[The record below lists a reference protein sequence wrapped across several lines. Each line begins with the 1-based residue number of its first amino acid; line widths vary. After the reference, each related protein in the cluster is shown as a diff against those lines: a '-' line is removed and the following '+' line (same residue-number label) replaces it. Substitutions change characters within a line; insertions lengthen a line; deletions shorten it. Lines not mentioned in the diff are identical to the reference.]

1 MSYILRYSLYPNN
14 CKVDRCYKYV
24 NTCLIFSNDIHILVG
39 PKDKNKSDVT
49 MYPHLLQPLD
59 LGFTQLR
66 NRVLM
71 GSMHT
76 GLEEQKEGLHK
87 LAAFY
92 EERAK
97 GGVGLIVTGG
107 FSPNLRG
114 RLHPFSAEFSKTKH
128 AKAHQVVTEAVHRHG
143 GKIALQLLH
152 AGRYAMHPFAQSA
165 SSIKAPIAKFAPS
178 EMSPRQIRKTIAAFA
193 NSAEL
198 AQLAGYDGVEVMGS
212 EGYLLNQF
220 ICKRTN
226 MRYDDWGGSYENR
239 IRFPLEVVRAIR
251 EAVGKEF
258 IIIFRLSMLDL
269 VEEGSTFEE
278 VLMLAKAL
286 EDAGVT
292 IINTGIGWHEARIP
306 TIATQVPRAAF
317 AWVTEKIK
325 PHLKVPVVTCNRINT
340 PEQAEKILASGQADM
355 VSMARPF
362 LADAEFVAKAE
373 QGKAA
378 FINTC
383 IGCNQACLDNVFRG
397 KRASCM
403 VNPRACYETE
413 IVVQPASV
421 KKKVAVIGA
430 GPAGLA
436 SATTLAERGHEVD
449 LFERN
454 DRIGGQ
460 FRLAM
465 QIPGKEEFRETI
477 RYFANRLEETG
488 VRLYLDTEV
497 TYDML
502 SGYDEVVMASGVEPR
517 RVKIEGVD
525 NPEKVVDYQTLIR
538 EKTPVG
544 DKVAIVG
551 AGGIGVDVATMITE
565 PQGHNLQD
573 WLHEWGIDTDIA
585 HPGGLYPHPDS
596 VSDKEVWLL
605 QRRKGRVGRGPGKT
619 TGWIHK
625 RTLEKRG
632 VHLLG
637 GVSYDRIDPHGL
649 HISIDEQHKLLEV
662 DKVVICAGQ
671 ESVRPFEDKWE
682 QLGDK
687 LHVIGG
693 ADHAGE
699 LDAVRAIRQ
708 GVTLAVKL

>member
-1 MSYILRYSLYPNN
+1 
-14 CKVDRCYKYV
+14 
-24 NTCLIFSNDIHILVG
+24 
-39 PKDKNKSDVT
+39 
-49 MYPHLLQPLD
+49 MYPHLLEPLD

-76 GLEEQKEGLHK
+76 GLEENKEGLHK

-114 RLHPFSAEFSKTKH
+114 RLTPFSAEFSKVKH
-128 AKAHQVVTEAVHRHG
+128 AKAHQVVTEAVHKHG

-165 SSIKAPIAKFAPS
+165 SGIKAPIAKFAPS
-178 EMSPRQIRKTIAAFA
+178 EMSPRQIKKTIGAFA

-198 AQLAGYDGVEVMGS
+198 AQVAGYDGIEIMGS
-212 EGYLLNQF
+212 EGYLINQF

-226 MRYDDWGGSYENR
+226 MRYDEWGGSYEKR
-239 IRFPLEVVRAIR
+239 MRFPLEIVKSIR
-251 EAVGKEF
+251 EAVGKDF

-269 VEEGSTFEE
+269 VEQGSTFEDV
-278 VLMLAKAL
+278 VLLAQKL
-286 EDAGVT
+286 EEAGVT
-292 IINTGIGWHEARIP
+292 IINTGIGWHEARVP
-306 TIATQVPRAAF
+306 TIATQVPRGAF
-317 AWVTEKIK
+317 SWVTEKVK
-325 PHLKVPVVTCNRINT
+325 PYVSIPVVTCNRINT
-340 PEQAEKILASGQADM
+340 PEEAERILSSGQADM

-362 LADAEFVAKAE
+362 LADPDFVN
-373 QGKAA
+373 KAA
-378 FINTC
+378 QDQAQFINTC
-383 IGCNQACLDNVFRG
+383 IGCNQACLDNVFKG
-397 KRASCM
+397 KRASCL

-413 IVVQPASV
+413 IVVQPAQAT
-421 KKKVAVIGA
+421 KTIAVVGA

-436 SATTLAERGHEVD
+436 CATTLAQRGHNVD
-449 LFERN
+449 LIEKN

-477 RYFANRLEETG
+477 RYFANQIDASG
-488 VRLYLDTEV
+488 VNLKLDTEA
-497 TYDML
+497 TFEML
-502 SGYDEVVMASGVEPR
+502 LKYDEVVMAAGVEPR
-517 RVKIEGVD
+517 KLDIEGIDQENVI
-525 NPEKVVDYQTLIR
+525 DYQTLIR

-544 DKVAIVG
+544 EKVAIVG
-551 AGGIGVDVATMITE
+551 AGGIGIDVATMLTE
-565 PQGHNLQD
+565 PTSHSLDD
-573 WLHEWGIDTDIA
+573 WLHEWGIDKNME
-585 HPGGLYPHPDS
+585 HPGGLYPYPDS
-596 VSDKEVWLL
+596 FSDKTVWVM
-605 QRRKGRVGRGPGKT
+605 QRKAGRVGKGPGKT

-632 VHLLG
+632 VNLLG
-637 GVSYDRIDPHGL
+637 GVSYNKIDAQGL
-649 HISIDEQHKLLEV
+649 HISVGKKDQVL
-662 DKVVICAGQ
+662 DADSVIVCAGQ
-671 ESVRPFEDKWE
+671 VSVRPFEDMWQE
-682 QLGDK
+682 FGGK

-693 ADHAGE
+693 ADYAGE

-708 GVTLAVKL
+708 GVELAIKL

>member
-1 MSYILRYSLYPNN
+1 MSA
-14 CKVDRCYKYV
+14 
-24 NTCLIFSNDIHILVG
+24 
-39 PKDKNKSDVT
+39 
-49 MYPHLLQPLD
+49 MYPHLLEPLD

-76 GLEEQKEGLHK
+76 GLEENKEGLHK

-114 RLHPFSAEFSKTKH
+114 RLTPFSAEFSKVKH
-128 AKAHQVVTEAVHRHG
+128 AKAHQVVTEAVHKHG

-165 SSIKAPIAKFAPS
+165 SGIKAPIAKFAPS
-178 EMSPRQIRKTIAAFA
+178 EMSPRQIKKTIGAFA

-198 AQLAGYDGVEVMGS
+198 AQVAGYDGIEIMGS
-212 EGYLLNQF
+212 EGYLINQF

-226 MRYDDWGGSYENR
+226 MRYDEWGGSYEKR
-239 IRFPLEVVRAIR
+239 MRFPLEIVKSIR
-251 EAVGKEF
+251 EAVGKDF

-269 VEEGSTFEE
+269 VEQGSTFEDV
-278 VLMLAKAL
+278 VLLAQKL
-286 EDAGVT
+286 EEAGVT
-292 IINTGIGWHEARIP
+292 IINTGIGWHEARVP
-306 TIATQVPRAAF
+306 TIATQVPRGAF
-317 AWVTEKIK
+317 SWVTEKVK
-325 PHLKVPVVTCNRINT
+325 PYVSIPVVTCNRINT
-340 PEQAEKILASGQADM
+340 PEEAERILSSGQADM

-362 LADAEFVAKAE
+362 LADPDFVN
-373 QGKAA
+373 KAA
-378 FINTC
+378 QDQAQFINTC
-383 IGCNQACLDNVFRG
+383 IGCNQACLDNVFKG
-397 KRASCM
+397 KRASCL

-413 IVVQPASV
+413 IVVQPAQAT
-421 KKKVAVIGA
+421 KTIAVVGA

-436 SATTLAERGHEVD
+436 CATTLAQRGHKVD
-449 LFERN
+449 LIEKN

-477 RYFANRLEETG
+477 RYFANQIDASG
-488 VRLYLDTEV
+488 VNLKLDTEA
-497 TYDML
+497 TFEML
-502 SGYDEVVMASGVEPR
+502 LKYDEVVMAAGVEPR
-517 RVKIEGVD
+517 KLDIEGID
-525 NPEKVVDYQTLIR
+525 QENVVDYQTLIR

-544 DKVAIVG
+544 EKVAIVG
-551 AGGIGVDVATMITE
+551 AGGIGVDVATMLTE
-565 PQGHNLQD
+565 PTSHSLDD
-573 WLHEWGIDTDIA
+573 WLHEWGIDKNME
-585 HPGGLYPHPDS
+585 HPGGLYPYPDS
-596 VSDKEVWLL
+596 FSDKTVWVM
-605 QRRKGRVGRGPGKT
+605 QRKAGRVGKGPGKT

-632 VHLLG
+632 VNLLG
-637 GVSYDRIDPHGL
+637 GVSYNKIDDKGL
-649 HISIDEQHKLLEV
+649 HISVGKQDQVL
-662 DKVVICAGQ
+662 DADSVIVCAGQ
-671 ESVRPFEDKWE
+671 VSVRPFEDMWQE
-682 QLGDK
+682 FGGK

-693 ADHAGE
+693 ADYAGE

-708 GVTLAVKL
+708 GVELAIKL

>member
-1 MSYILRYSLYPNN
+1 MMSA
-14 CKVDRCYKYV
+14 
-24 NTCLIFSNDIHILVG
+24 
-39 PKDKNKSDVT
+39 
-49 MYPHLLQPLD
+49 MYPHLLEPLD

-76 GLEEQKEGLHK
+76 GLEEHKEGLHK

-114 RLHPFSAEFSKTKH
+114 RLSPFSAEFSKVKH
-128 AKAHQVVTEAVHRHG
+128 AKAHQVVTEAVHKHG

-165 SSIKAPIAKFAPS
+165 SGIKAPIAKFAPS
-178 EMSPRQIRKTIAAFA
+178 EMSPRQIKKTINAFA

-198 AQLAGYDGVEVMGS
+198 AQVAGYDGIEIMGS
-212 EGYLLNQF
+212 EGYLINQF

-226 MRYDDWGGSYENR
+226 MRYDEWGGSYEKR
-239 IRFPLEVVRAIR
+239 MRFPLEIVKSIR
-251 EAVGKEF
+251 EAVGDDF

-269 VEEGSTFEE
+269 VEQGSTFEDV
-278 VLMLAKAL
+278 VLLAQKL
-286 EDAGVT
+286 EEAGVT

-306 TIATQVPRAAF
+306 TIATQVPRGAF
-317 AWVTEKIK
+317 SWVTEKVK
-325 PHLKVPVVTCNRINT
+325 PYVSIPVITCNRINT
-340 PEQAEKILASGQADM
+340 PEEAERIISSGQADM

-362 LADAEFVAKAE
+362 LADPDFVN
-373 QGKAA
+373 KAA
-378 FINTC
+378 QDQAQFINTC
-383 IGCNQACLDNVFRG
+383 IGCNQACLDNVFKG
-397 KRASCM
+397 KRASCL
-403 VNPRACYETE
+403 VNPRACHETE
-413 IVVQPASV
+413 IVVQPAPAT
-421 KKKVAVIGA
+421 KTIAVVGA

-436 SATTLAERGHEVD
+436 CATTLAQRGHKVD
-449 LFERN
+449 LIEKN

-477 RYFANRLEETG
+477 RYFANQIDASG
-488 VRLYLDTEV
+488 VNLKLDTEA
-497 TYDML
+497 TFEML
-502 SGYDEVVMASGVEPR
+502 LKYDEVVMAAGVEPR
-517 RVKIEGVD
+517 KLNIEGID
-525 NPEKVVDYQTLIR
+525 HENVVDYQTLIR

-544 DKVAIVG
+544 EKVAIVG
-551 AGGIGVDVATMITE
+551 AGGIGVDVATMLTE
-565 PQGHNLQD
+565 PTSHSLDD
-573 WLHEWGIDTDIA
+573 WLHEWGIDKNME
-585 HPGGLYPHPDS
+585 HPGGLYPYPDS
-596 VSDKEVWLL
+596 FSDKTVWVM
-605 QRRKGRVGRGPGKT
+605 QRKAGRVGKGPGKT

-632 VHLLG
+632 VNLLG
-637 GVSYDRIDPHGL
+637 GVSYNKIDDQGL
-649 HISIDEQHKLLEV
+649 HISVGKQDRVL
-662 DKVVICAGQ
+662 DADSVIVCAGQ
-671 ESVRPFEDKWE
+671 VSVRPFEDMWQE
-682 QLGDK
+682 FGGK

-693 ADHAGE
+693 ADYAGE

-708 GVTLAVKL
+708 GVELAIKL

>member
-1 MSYILRYSLYPNN
+1 
-14 CKVDRCYKYV
+14 
-24 NTCLIFSNDIHILVG
+24 
-39 PKDKNKSDVT
+39 
-49 MYPHLLQPLD
+49 MYPHLLEPLD

-76 GLEEQKEGLHK
+76 GLEEHKEGLHK

-114 RLHPFSAEFSKTKH
+114 RLHPFSAEFSKAKH
-128 AKAHQVVTEAVHRHG
+128 ARAHQVVTEAVHRQG

-165 SSIKAPIAKFAPS
+165 SAIKAPIARFAPS
-178 EMSPRQIRKTIAAFA
+178 EMSARQIRKTIDAFA
-193 NSAEL
+193 SSAEL
-198 AQLAGYDGVEVMGS
+198 AHLAGYDGVEVMGS
-212 EGYLLNQF
+212 EGYLINQF

-239 IRFPLEVVRAIR
+239 IRLPIEIVKAIR
-251 EAVGKEF
+251 AVVGKEF

-278 VLMLAKAL
+278 VLILAKAL
-286 EDAGVT
+286 EQAGVT
-292 IINTGIGWHEARIP
+292 IINTGIGWHEARVP

-317 AWVTEKIK
+317 TWVTEKIR
-325 PHLKVPVVTCNRINT
+325 PHLSVPVVTCNRINT
-340 PEQAEKILASGQADM
+340 PEEAERILATGQADM

-362 LADAEFVAKAE
+362 LADPEFVAKAE

-378 FINTC
+378 LINTC
-383 IGCNQACLDNVFRG
+383 IGCNQACLDNVFKG
-397 KRASCM
+397 KRASCL

-413 IVVQPASV
+413 MVIRPAAQP
-421 KKKVAVIGA
+421 KKMAVIGA

-436 SATTLAERGHEVD
+436 CATTLAERGHHVD
-449 LFERN
+449 LFEKN

-477 RYFANRLEETG
+477 RYFANRIDQTG
-488 VRLYLDTEV
+488 VHLHLDTDVNFE
-497 TYDML
+497 ML
-502 SGYDEVVMASGVEPR
+502 EPYDEVVMASGVEPR
-517 RVKIEGVD
+517 KVKIDGID
-525 NPEKVVDYQTLIR
+525 NLEKVVDYQTLIR

-544 DKVAIVG
+544 EKVAIVG
-551 AGGIGVDVATMITE
+551 AGGIGVDVATMLTE
-565 PQGHNLQD
+565 PTEHTLDD
-573 WLHEWGIDTDIA
+573 WLHDWGIDKEIA
-585 HPGGLYPHPDS
+585 YPGGLYPFPDCMS
-596 VSDKEVWLL
+596 EKTVWLL
-605 QRRKGRVGRGPGKT
+605 QRRKGRVGKGPGKT

-632 VHLLG
+632 VNLLG
-637 GVSYDRIDPHGL
+637 GVGYEKIAADGL
-649 HISIDEQHKLLEV
+649 HITLDGNPLLLDA
-662 DKVVICAGQ
+662 DKIVICAGQ
-671 ESVRPFEDKWE
+671 ESVRPFEDKWAS
-682 QLGDK
+682 LGEK
-687 LHVIGG
+687 MHVIGG
-693 ADHAGE
+693 ADYAGE

-708 GVTLAVKL
+708 GVELAIKL

>member
-1 MSYILRYSLYPNN
+1 MSA
-14 CKVDRCYKYV
+14 
-24 NTCLIFSNDIHILVG
+24 
-39 PKDKNKSDVT
+39 
-49 MYPHLLQPLD
+49 MYPHLLEPLD
-59 LGFTQLR
+59 LGFTHLR

-76 GLEEQKEGLHK
+76 GLEENKEGLHK

-114 RLHPFSAEFSKTKH
+114 RLTPFSAEFSKVKH
-128 AKAHQVVTEAVHRHG
+128 AKAHQVVTEAVHKHG

-165 SSIKAPIAKFAPS
+165 SGIKAPIAKFAPS
-178 EMSPRQIRKTIAAFA
+178 EMSPRQIKKTIDAFA

-198 AQLAGYDGVEVMGS
+198 AQVAGYDGIEIMGS
-212 EGYLLNQF
+212 EGYLINQF

-226 MRYDDWGGSYENR
+226 MRYDEWGGSYEKR
-239 IRFPLEVVRAIR
+239 MRFPIEIVKSIR
-251 EAVGKEF
+251 EVVGKEF

-269 VEEGSTFEE
+269 VEQGSTFEDV
-278 VLMLAKAL
+278 VLLAQKL
-286 EDAGVT
+286 EEAGVS

-306 TIATQVPRAAF
+306 TIATQVPRGAF
-317 AWVTEKIK
+317 SWVTEKVK
-325 PHLKVPVVTCNRINT
+325 PHVTIPVITCNRINT
-340 PEQAEKILASGQADM
+340 PEEAERILSSGQADM

-362 LADAEFVAKAE
+362 LADPDFVN
-373 QGKAA
+373 KAA
-378 FINTC
+378 QDQAQFINTC
-383 IGCNQACLDNVFRG
+383 IGCNQACLDNVFKG
-397 KRASCM
+397 KRASCL

-413 IVVQPASV
+413 IIIQPATAT
-421 KKKVAVIGA
+421 KTIAVVGA

-436 SATTLAERGHEVD
+436 CATTLAQRGHKVD
-449 LFERN
+449 LIEKN

-477 RYFANRLEETG
+477 RYFANQIDATG
-488 VRLYLDTEV
+488 VNLKLDTEA
-497 TYDML
+497 TFEML
-502 SGYDEVVMASGVEPR
+502 LRYDEVVMAAGVEPR
-517 RVKIEGVD
+517 KLDIEGID
-525 NPEKVVDYQTLIR
+525 QENVVDYQTLIR

-544 DKVAIVG
+544 EKVAIVG
-551 AGGIGVDVATMITE
+551 AGGIGIDVATMLTE
-565 PQGHNLQD
+565 PTSHSLED
-573 WLHEWGIDTDIA
+573 WLHEWGIDKNME
-585 HPGGLYPHPDS
+585 HPGGLYPYPDS
-596 VSDKEVWLL
+596 FSDKTVWVM
-605 QRRKGRVGRGPGKT
+605 QRKVGRVGKGPGKT

-632 VHLLG
+632 VNLLG
-637 GVSYDRIDPHGL
+637 GVIYNKIDDQGL
-649 HISIDEQHKLLEV
+649 HITIDKKDRVL
-662 DKVVICAGQ
+662 DADSVIVCAGQ
-671 ESVRPFEDKWE
+671 VSVRPFEDMWQE
-682 QLGDK
+682 FGGK

-693 ADHAGE
+693 ADYAGE

-708 GVTLAVKL
+708 GVELAIKL

>member
-1 MSYILRYSLYPNN
+1 MSA
-14 CKVDRCYKYV
+14 
-24 NTCLIFSNDIHILVG
+24 
-39 PKDKNKSDVT
+39 
-49 MYPHLLQPLD
+49 MYPHLLEPLD

-76 GLEEQKEGLHK
+76 GLEENKEGLHK

-114 RLHPFSAEFSKTKH
+114 RLTPFSAEFSKVKH
-128 AKAHQVVTEAVHRHG
+128 AKAHQVVTEAVHKHG

-165 SSIKAPIAKFAPS
+165 SGIKAPIAKFAPS
-178 EMSPRQIRKTIAAFA
+178 EMSPRQIKKTIGAFA

-198 AQLAGYDGVEVMGS
+198 AQVAGYDGIEIMGS
-212 EGYLLNQF
+212 EGYLINQF

-226 MRYDDWGGSYENR
+226 MRYDEWGGSYEKR
-239 IRFPLEVVRAIR
+239 MRFPLEIVKSIR
-251 EAVGKEF
+251 EAVGKDF

-269 VEEGSTFEE
+269 VEQGSTFEDV
-278 VLMLAKAL
+278 VLLAQKL
-286 EDAGVT
+286 EEAGVT
-292 IINTGIGWHEARIP
+292 IINTGIGWHEARVP
-306 TIATQVPRAAF
+306 TIATQVPRGAF
-317 AWVTEKIK
+317 SWVTEKVK
-325 PHLKVPVVTCNRINT
+325 PYVSIPVVTCNRINT
-340 PEQAEKILASGQADM
+340 PEEAERILSSGQADM

-362 LADAEFVAKAE
+362 LADPDFVN
-373 QGKAA
+373 KAA
-378 FINTC
+378 QDQAQFINTC
-383 IGCNQACLDNVFRG
+383 IGCNQACLDNVFKG
-397 KRASCM
+397 KRASCL

-413 IVVQPASV
+413 IVVQPAEAT
-421 KKKVAVIGA
+421 KTIAVVGA

-436 SATTLAERGHEVD
+436 CATTLAQRGHNVD
-449 LFERN
+449 LIEKN

-477 RYFANRLEETG
+477 RYFANQIDASG
-488 VRLYLDTEV
+488 VNLKLDTEA
-497 TYDML
+497 TFEML
-502 SGYDEVVMASGVEPR
+502 LKYDEVVMAAGVEPR
-517 RVKIEGVD
+517 KLDIEGID
-525 NPEKVVDYQTLIR
+525 QENVVDYQTLIR

-544 DKVAIVG
+544 EKVAIVG
-551 AGGIGVDVATMITE
+551 AGGIGIDVATMLTE
-565 PQGHNLQD
+565 PTSHSLDD
-573 WLHEWGIDTDIA
+573 WLHEWGIDKNME
-585 HPGGLYPHPDS
+585 HPGGLYPYPDS
-596 VSDKEVWLL
+596 FSDKTVWVM
-605 QRRKGRVGRGPGKT
+605 QRKAGRVGKGPGKT

-632 VHLLG
+632 VNLLG
-637 GVSYDRIDPHGL
+637 GVSYNKIDDQGL
-649 HISIDEQHKLLEV
+649 HISVGKKDQVL
-662 DKVVICAGQ
+662 DADSVIVCAGQ
-671 ESVRPFEDKWE
+671 VSVRPFEDMWQE
-682 QLGDK
+682 FGGK

-693 ADHAGE
+693 ADYAGE

-708 GVTLAVKL
+708 GVELAIKL

>member
-1 MSYILRYSLYPNN
+1 MSA
-14 CKVDRCYKYV
+14 
-24 NTCLIFSNDIHILVG
+24 
-39 PKDKNKSDVT
+39 
-49 MYPHLLQPLD
+49 MYPHLLEPLD

-76 GLEEQKEGLHK
+76 GLEENKEGLHK

-114 RLHPFSAEFSKTKH
+114 RLTPFSAEFSKVKH
-128 AKAHQVVTEAVHRHG
+128 AKAHQVVTEAVHKHG

-165 SSIKAPIAKFAPS
+165 SGIKAPIAKFAPS
-178 EMSPRQIRKTIAAFA
+178 EMSPRQIKKTIGAFA

-198 AQLAGYDGVEVMGS
+198 AQVAGYDGIEVMGS
-212 EGYLLNQF
+212 EGYLINQF

-226 MRYDDWGGSYENR
+226 MRYDEWGGSYEKR
-239 IRFPLEVVRAIR
+239 MRFPLEIVKSIR
-251 EAVGKEF
+251 EAVGKDF

-269 VEEGSTFEE
+269 VEQGSTFEDV
-278 VLMLAKAL
+278 VLLAQKL
-286 EDAGVT
+286 EEAGVT
-292 IINTGIGWHEARIP
+292 IINTGIGWHEARVP
-306 TIATQVPRAAF
+306 TIATQVPRGAF
-317 AWVTEKIK
+317 SWVTEKVK
-325 PHLKVPVVTCNRINT
+325 PYVSIPVVTCNRINT
-340 PEQAEKILASGQADM
+340 PEEAERILSSGQADM

-362 LADAEFVAKAE
+362 LADPDFVN
-373 QGKAA
+373 KAA
-378 FINTC
+378 QDQAQFINTC
-383 IGCNQACLDNVFRG
+383 IGCNQACLDNVFKG
-397 KRASCM
+397 KRASCL

-413 IVVQPASV
+413 IVVQPAEAT
-421 KKKVAVIGA
+421 KTIAVVGA

-436 SATTLAERGHEVD
+436 CATTLAQRGHNVD
-449 LFERN
+449 LIEKN

-477 RYFANRLEETG
+477 RYFANQIDASG
-488 VRLYLDTEV
+488 VNLKLDTEA
-497 TYDML
+497 TFEML
-502 SGYDEVVMASGVEPR
+502 LKYDEVVMAAGVEPR
-517 RVKIEGVD
+517 KLDIEGIDQENVI
-525 NPEKVVDYQTLIR
+525 DYQTLIR

-544 DKVAIVG
+544 EKVAIVG
-551 AGGIGVDVATMITE
+551 AGGIGIDVATMLTE
-565 PQGHNLQD
+565 PTSHSLDD
-573 WLHEWGIDTDIA
+573 WLHEWGIDKNME
-585 HPGGLYPHPDS
+585 HPGGLYPYPDS
-596 VSDKEVWLL
+596 FSDKTVWVM
-605 QRRKGRVGRGPGKT
+605 QRKAGRVGKGPGKT

-632 VHLLG
+632 VNLLG
-637 GVSYDRIDPHGL
+637 GVSYNKIDDQGL
-649 HISIDEQHKLLEV
+649 HISVGKKDQVL
-662 DKVVICAGQ
+662 DADSVIVCAGQ
-671 ESVRPFEDKWE
+671 VSVRPFEDMWQE
-682 QLGDK
+682 FGGK

-693 ADHAGE
+693 ADYAGE

-708 GVTLAVKL
+708 GVELAIKL

>member
-1 MSYILRYSLYPNN
+1 MSA
-14 CKVDRCYKYV
+14 
-24 NTCLIFSNDIHILVG
+24 
-39 PKDKNKSDVT
+39 
-49 MYPHLLQPLD
+49 MYPHLLEPLD

-76 GLEEQKEGLHK
+76 GLEENKEGLHK

-114 RLHPFSAEFSKTKH
+114 RLTPFSAEFSKVKH
-128 AKAHQVVTEAVHRHG
+128 AKAHRVVTEAVHKHG

-165 SSIKAPIAKFAPS
+165 SGIKAPIAKFAPS
-178 EMSPRQIRKTIAAFA
+178 EMSPRQIKKTIGAFA

-198 AQLAGYDGVEVMGS
+198 AQVAGYDGIEIMGS
-212 EGYLLNQF
+212 EGYLINQF

-226 MRYDDWGGSYENR
+226 MRYDEWGGSYEKR
-239 IRFPLEVVRAIR
+239 MRFPLEIVKSIR
-251 EAVGKEF
+251 EAVGKDF

-269 VEEGSTFEE
+269 VEQGSTFEDV
-278 VLMLAKAL
+278 VLLAQKL
-286 EDAGVT
+286 EEAGVT
-292 IINTGIGWHEARIP
+292 IINTGIGWHEARVP
-306 TIATQVPRAAF
+306 TIATQVPRGAF
-317 AWVTEKIK
+317 SWVTEKVK
-325 PHLKVPVVTCNRINT
+325 PYVSIPVVTCNRINT
-340 PEQAEKILASGQADM
+340 PEEAERILSSGQADM

-362 LADAEFVAKAE
+362 LADPDFVN
-373 QGKAA
+373 KAA
-378 FINTC
+378 QDQAQFINTC
-383 IGCNQACLDNVFRG
+383 IGCNQACLDNVFKG
-397 KRASCM
+397 KRASCL

-413 IVVQPASV
+413 IVVQPAQAT
-421 KKKVAVIGA
+421 KTIAVVGA

-436 SATTLAERGHEVD
+436 CATTLAQRGHKVD
-449 LFERN
+449 LIEKN

-477 RYFANRLEETG
+477 RYFANQIDASG
-488 VRLYLDTEV
+488 VNLKLDTEA
-497 TYDML
+497 TFEML
-502 SGYDEVVMASGVEPR
+502 LKYDEVVMAAGVEPR
-517 RVKIEGVD
+517 KLDIEGID
-525 NPEKVVDYQTLIR
+525 QENVVDYQTLIR

-544 DKVAIVG
+544 EKVAIVG
-551 AGGIGVDVATMITE
+551 AGGIGVDVATMLTE
-565 PQGHNLQD
+565 PTSHSLDD
-573 WLHEWGIDTDIA
+573 WLHEWGIDKNME
-585 HPGGLYPHPDS
+585 HPGGLYPYPDS
-596 VSDKEVWLL
+596 FSDKTVWVM
-605 QRRKGRVGRGPGKT
+605 QRKAGRVGKGPGKT

-632 VHLLG
+632 VNLLG
-637 GVSYDRIDPHGL
+637 GVSYNKIDDKGL
-649 HISIDEQHKLLEV
+649 HISVGKKEQVL
-662 DKVVICAGQ
+662 DADSVIVCAGQ
-671 ESVRPFEDKWE
+671 VSVRPFEDMWQE
-682 QLGDK
+682 FGGK

-693 ADHAGE
+693 ADYAGE

-708 GVTLAVKL
+708 GVELAIKL

>member
-1 MSYILRYSLYPNN
+1 MSA
-14 CKVDRCYKYV
+14 
-24 NTCLIFSNDIHILVG
+24 
-39 PKDKNKSDVT
+39 
-49 MYPHLLQPLD
+49 MYPHLLEPLD

-76 GLEEQKEGLHK
+76 GLEENKEGLHK

-114 RLHPFSAEFSKTKH
+114 RLTPFSAEFSKVKH
-128 AKAHQVVTEAVHRHG
+128 AKAHQVVTEAVHKHG

-165 SSIKAPIAKFAPS
+165 SGIKAPIAKFAPS
-178 EMSPRQIRKTIAAFA
+178 EMSPRQIKKTIGAFA

-198 AQLAGYDGVEVMGS
+198 AQVAGYDGIEIMGS
-212 EGYLLNQF
+212 EGYLINQF

-226 MRYDDWGGSYENR
+226 MRYDEWGGSYEKR
-239 IRFPLEVVRAIR
+239 MRFPLEIVKSIR
-251 EAVGKEF
+251 EAVGKDF

-269 VEEGSTFEE
+269 VEQGSTFEDV
-278 VLMLAKAL
+278 VLLAQKL
-286 EDAGVT
+286 EEAGVT
-292 IINTGIGWHEARIP
+292 IINTGIGWHEARVP
-306 TIATQVPRAAF
+306 TIATQVPRGAF
-317 AWVTEKIK
+317 SWVTEKVK
-325 PHLKVPVVTCNRINT
+325 PYVSIPVVTCNRINT
-340 PEQAEKILASGQADM
+340 PEEAERILSSGQADM

-362 LADAEFVAKAE
+362 LADPDFVN
-373 QGKAA
+373 KAA
-378 FINTC
+378 QDQAQFINTC
-383 IGCNQACLDNVFRG
+383 IGCNQACLDNVFKG
-397 KRASCM
+397 KRASCL

-413 IVVQPASV
+413 IVVQPAQATKSI
-421 KKKVAVIGA
+421 AVVGA

-436 SATTLAERGHEVD
+436 CATTLAQRGHKVD
-449 LFERN
+449 LIEKN

-477 RYFANRLEETG
+477 RYFANQIDASG
-488 VRLYLDTEV
+488 VNLKLDTEA
-497 TYDML
+497 TFEML
-502 SGYDEVVMASGVEPR
+502 LKYDEVVMAAGVEPR
-517 RVKIEGVD
+517 KLDIEGID
-525 NPEKVVDYQTLIR
+525 QENVVDYQTLIR

-544 DKVAIVG
+544 EKVAIVG
-551 AGGIGVDVATMITE
+551 AGGIGVDVATMLTE
-565 PQGHNLQD
+565 PTSHSLDD
-573 WLHEWGIDTDIA
+573 WLHEWGIDKNME
-585 HPGGLYPHPDS
+585 HPGGLYPYPDS
-596 VSDKEVWLL
+596 FSDKTVWVM
-605 QRRKGRVGRGPGKT
+605 QRKAGRVGKGPGKT

-632 VHLLG
+632 VNLLG
-637 GVSYDRIDPHGL
+637 GVSYNKIDDQGL
-649 HISIDEQHKLLEV
+649 HISIGKKEQVL
-662 DKVVICAGQ
+662 DADSVIVCAGQ
-671 ESVRPFEDKWE
+671 VSVRPFEDMWQE
-682 QLGDK
+682 FGGK

-693 ADHAGE
+693 ADYAGE

-708 GVTLAVKL
+708 GVELAIKL

>member
-1 MSYILRYSLYPNN
+1 MYPN
-14 CKVDRCYKYV
+14 
-24 NTCLIFSNDIHILVG
+24 
-39 PKDKNKSDVT
+39 
-49 MYPHLLQPLD
+49 LLKPLD

-76 GLEEQKEGLHK
+76 GLEEDKEGLGK

-92 EERAK
+92 EERVK

-114 RLHPFSAEFSKTKH
+114 RLHPFSAEFSKHKH
-128 AKAHQVVTEAVHRHG
+128 AQAHKVVTEAVHKHG

-152 AGRYAMHPFAQSA
+152 AGRYAMHPFSQSA
-165 SSIKAPIAKFAPS
+165 SAIKAPIARFAPS
-178 EMSPRQIRKTIAAFA
+178 EMSERQIKNTIAAFA
-193 NSAEL
+193 NSASL
-198 AQLAGYDGVEVMGS
+198 AKQAGYDGVEVMGS
-212 EGYLLNQF
+212 EGYLINQF

-239 IRFPLEVVRAIR
+239 IRFALETVKAIR
-251 EAVGKEF
+251 KSVGREF

-278 VLMLAKAL
+278 VIQLAQAL
-286 EDAGVT
+286 EQAGVT

-306 TIATQVPRAAF
+306 TIATQVPRGAF
-317 AWVTEKIK
+317 TWVTEKVK
-325 PHLKVPVVTCNRINT
+325 PHVNVPIVTCNRINT
-340 PEQAEKILASGQADM
+340 PDEAEKILASGQADM

-362 LADAEFVAKAE
+362 LADPYFVAKAE
-373 QGKAA
+373 NNQARL
-378 FINTC
+378 INTC
-383 IGCNQACLDNVFRG
+383 IGCNQACLDNVFKG
-397 KRASCM
+397 KRASCL
-403 VNPRACYETE
+403 VNPLACRETE
-413 IVVQPASV
+413 LVVTPTSSP
-421 KKKVAVIGA
+421 KSIAVVGA

-436 SATTLAERGHEVD
+436 CATTLAQRGHKVD

-477 RYFANRLEETG
+477 RYFANQIEQTG
-488 VRLYLDTEV
+488 VNLLLETEAN
-497 TYDML
+497 MALL
-502 SGYDEVVMASGVEPR
+502 SEYDEVVMASGVEPR
-517 RVKIEGVD
+517 KVEIEGID
-525 NPEKVVDYQTLIR
+525 NPDKVVDYQTLIKD
-538 EKTPVG
+538 KTYVG
-544 DKVAIVG
+544 NNVAIVG
-551 AGGIGVDVATMITE
+551 AGGIGVDIATMLTE
-565 PQGHNLQD
+565 PTEHSLDD
-573 WLHEWGIDTDIA
+573 WLHEWGIDKEIG
-585 HPGGLYPHPDS
+585 HPGGLFPYPDS
-596 VSDKEVWLL
+596 ETDKQVWVL
-605 QRRKGRVGRGPGKT
+605 QRRNGRVGKGPGKT

-632 VHLLG
+632 VNLFG
-637 GVSYDRIDPHGL
+637 GVSYDKIDHQGL
-649 HISIDEQHKLLEV
+649 HIHHNGKEELLPV

-671 ESVRPFEDKWE
+671 ESVRPFEAQWSNLE
-682 QLGDK
+682 GK

-693 ADHAGE
+693 ADYAGE

-708 GVTLAVKL
+708 GVELALKL

>member
-1 MSYILRYSLYPNN
+1 MSA
-14 CKVDRCYKYV
+14 
-24 NTCLIFSNDIHILVG
+24 
-39 PKDKNKSDVT
+39 
-49 MYPHLLQPLD
+49 MYPHLLEPLD

-76 GLEEQKEGLHK
+76 GLEENKEGLHK

-114 RLHPFSAEFSKTKH
+114 RLTPFSAEFSKVKH
-128 AKAHQVVTEAVHRHG
+128 AKAHQVVTEAVHKHG

-165 SSIKAPIAKFAPS
+165 SGIKAPIAKFAPS
-178 EMSPRQIRKTIAAFA
+178 EMSPRQIKKTIGAFA

-198 AQLAGYDGVEVMGS
+198 AQVAGYDGIEIMGS
-212 EGYLLNQF
+212 EGYLINQF

-226 MRYDDWGGSYENR
+226 MRYDEWGGSYEKR
-239 IRFPLEVVRAIR
+239 MRFPLEIVKSIR
-251 EAVGKEF
+251 EAVGKDF

-269 VEEGSTFEE
+269 VEQGSTFEDV
-278 VLMLAKAL
+278 VLLAQKL
-286 EDAGVT
+286 EEAGVT
-292 IINTGIGWHEARIP
+292 IINTGIGWHEARVP
-306 TIATQVPRAAF
+306 TIATQVPRGAF
-317 AWVTEKIK
+317 SWVTEKVK
-325 PHLKVPVVTCNRINT
+325 PYVSIPVVTCNRINT
-340 PEQAEKILASGQADM
+340 PEEAERILSSGQADM

-362 LADAEFVAKAE
+362 LADPDFVN
-373 QGKAA
+373 KAA
-378 FINTC
+378 QDQAQFINTC
-383 IGCNQACLDNVFRG
+383 IGCNQACLDNVFKG
-397 KRASCM
+397 KRASCL

-413 IVVQPASV
+413 IVVQPAQAT
-421 KKKVAVIGA
+421 KTIAVVGA

-436 SATTLAERGHEVD
+436 CATTLAQRGHKVD
-449 LFERN
+449 LIEKN

-477 RYFANRLEETG
+477 RYFANQIDASG
-488 VRLYLDTEV
+488 VNLKLDTEA
-497 TYDML
+497 TFEML
-502 SGYDEVVMASGVEPR
+502 LKYDEVVMAAGVEPR
-517 RVKIEGVD
+517 KLDIEGID
-525 NPEKVVDYQTLIR
+525 QENVVDYQTLIR

-544 DKVAIVG
+544 EKVAIVG
-551 AGGIGVDVATMITE
+551 AGGIGVDVATMLTE
-565 PQGHNLQD
+565 PTSHSLDD
-573 WLHEWGIDTDIA
+573 WLHEWGIDKNME
-585 HPGGLYPHPDS
+585 HPGGLYPYPDS
-596 VSDKEVWLL
+596 FSDKTVWVM
-605 QRRKGRVGRGPGKT
+605 QRKAGRVGKGPGKT

-632 VHLLG
+632 VNLLG
-637 GVSYDRIDPHGL
+637 GVSYNKIDDKGL
-649 HISIDEQHKLLEV
+649 HISVGKKEQVL
-662 DKVVICAGQ
+662 DADSVIVCAGQ
-671 ESVRPFEDKWE
+671 VSVRPFEDMWQE
-682 QLGDK
+682 FGGK

-693 ADHAGE
+693 ADYAGE

-708 GVTLAVKL
+708 GVELAIKL

>member
-1 MSYILRYSLYPNN
+1 
-14 CKVDRCYKYV
+14 
-24 NTCLIFSNDIHILVG
+24 
-39 PKDKNKSDVT
+39 
-49 MYPHLLQPLD
+49 MYPHLLEPLD

-76 GLEEQKEGLHK
+76 GLEENKEGLHK

-114 RLHPFSAEFSKTKH
+114 RLTPFSAEFSKVKH
-128 AKAHQVVTEAVHRHG
+128 AKAHQVVTEAVHKHG

-165 SSIKAPIAKFAPS
+165 SGIKAPIAKFAPS
-178 EMSPRQIRKTIAAFA
+178 EMSPRQIKKTIGAFA

-198 AQLAGYDGVEVMGS
+198 AQVAGYDGIEIMGS
-212 EGYLLNQF
+212 EGYLINQF

-226 MRYDDWGGSYENR
+226 MRYDEWGGSYEKR
-239 IRFPLEVVRAIR
+239 MRFPLEIVKSIR
-251 EAVGKEF
+251 EAVGKDF

-269 VEEGSTFEE
+269 VEQGSTFEDV
-278 VLMLAKAL
+278 VLLAQKL
-286 EDAGVT
+286 EEAGVT
-292 IINTGIGWHEARIP
+292 IINTGIGWHEARVP
-306 TIATQVPRAAF
+306 TIATQVPRGAF
-317 AWVTEKIK
+317 SWVTEKVK
-325 PHLKVPVVTCNRINT
+325 PYVSIPVVTCNRINT
-340 PEQAEKILASGQADM
+340 PEEAERILSSGQADM

-362 LADAEFVAKAE
+362 LADPDFVN
-373 QGKAA
+373 KAA
-378 FINTC
+378 QDQAQFINTC
-383 IGCNQACLDNVFRG
+383 IGCNQACLDNVFKG
-397 KRASCM
+397 KRASCL

-413 IVVQPASV
+413 IVVQPAQAT
-421 KKKVAVIGA
+421 KTIAVVGA

-436 SATTLAERGHEVD
+436 CATTLAQRGHKVD
-449 LFERN
+449 LIEKN

-477 RYFANRLEETG
+477 RYFANQIDASG
-488 VRLYLDTEV
+488 VNLKLDTEA
-497 TYDML
+497 TFEML
-502 SGYDEVVMASGVEPR
+502 LKYDEVVMAAGVEPR
-517 RVKIEGVD
+517 KLDIEGID
-525 NPEKVVDYQTLIR
+525 QENVVDYQTLIR

-544 DKVAIVG
+544 EKVAIVG
-551 AGGIGVDVATMITE
+551 AGGIGVDVATMLTE
-565 PQGHNLQD
+565 PTSHSLDD
-573 WLHEWGIDTDIA
+573 WLHEWGIDKNME
-585 HPGGLYPHPDS
+585 HPGGLYPYPDS
-596 VSDKEVWLL
+596 FSEKTVWVM
-605 QRRKGRVGRGPGKT
+605 QRKAGRVGKGPGKT

-632 VHLLG
+632 VNLLG
-637 GVSYDRIDPHGL
+637 GVSYNKIDDQGL
-649 HISIDEQHKLLEV
+649 HISIGKKEQVL
-662 DKVVICAGQ
+662 DADSVIVCAGQ
-671 ESVRPFEDKWE
+671 VSVRPFEDMWQE
-682 QLGDK
+682 FGGK

-693 ADHAGE
+693 ADYAGE

-708 GVTLAVKL
+708 GVELAIKL

>member
-1 MSYILRYSLYPNN
+1 
-14 CKVDRCYKYV
+14 
-24 NTCLIFSNDIHILVG
+24 
-39 PKDKNKSDVT
+39 
-49 MYPHLLQPLD
+49 MYPHLLEPLD

-76 GLEEQKEGLHK
+76 GLEENKEGLHK

-92 EERAK
+92 EERAR

-114 RLHPFSAEFSKTKH
+114 RLTPFSAEFSKVKH
-128 AKAHQVVTEAVHRHG
+128 AKAHQVVTEAVHKHG

-165 SSIKAPIAKFAPS
+165 SGIKAPIAKFAPS
-178 EMSPRQIRKTIAAFA
+178 EMSPRQIKKTIDAFA

-198 AQLAGYDGVEVMGS
+198 AQVAGYDGVEIMGS
-212 EGYLLNQF
+212 EGYLINQF

-226 MRYDDWGGSYENR
+226 MRYDEWGGSYEKR
-239 IRFPLEVVRAIR
+239 MRFPLEIVKSIR
-251 EAVGKEF
+251 EAVGDDF

-269 VEEGSTFEE
+269 VEQGSTFEDV
-278 VLMLAKAL
+278 VLLAQKL
-286 EDAGVT
+286 EEAGVT

-306 TIATQVPRAAF
+306 TIATQVPRGAF
-317 AWVTEKIK
+317 SWVTEKVK
-325 PHLKVPVVTCNRINT
+325 PYVSIPVVTCNRINT
-340 PEQAEKILASGQADM
+340 PEEAERILSSGQADM

-362 LADAEFVAKAE
+362 LADPDFVN
-373 QGKAA
+373 KAA
-378 FINTC
+378 QDQAQFINTC
-383 IGCNQACLDNVFRG
+383 IGCNQACLDNVFKG
-397 KRASCM
+397 KRASCL

-413 IVVQPASV
+413 IVVQPAQAT
-421 KKKVAVIGA
+421 KTIAVVGA

-436 SATTLAERGHEVD
+436 CATTLAQRGHKVD
-449 LFERN
+449 LIEKN

-477 RYFANRLEETG
+477 RYFANQIDAAG
-488 VRLYLDTEV
+488 VNLKLDTEA
-497 TYDML
+497 TFEML
-502 SGYDEVVMASGVEPR
+502 LKYDEVVMAAGVEPR
-517 RVKIEGVD
+517 KLNLEGID
-525 NPEKVVDYQTLIR
+525 QEKVVDYQTLIR

-544 DKVAIVG
+544 EKVAIVG
-551 AGGIGVDVATMITE
+551 AGGIGIDVATMLTE
-565 PQGHNLQD
+565 PTSHGLDD
-573 WLHEWGIDTDIA
+573 WLHEWGIDKNME
-585 HPGGLYPHPDS
+585 HPGGLYPYPDS
-596 VSDKEVWLL
+596 FSDKTVWVM
-605 QRRKGRVGRGPGKT
+605 QRKAGRVGKGPGKT

-632 VHLLG
+632 VNLLG
-637 GVSYDRIDPHGL
+637 GVSYNKIDDEGL
-649 HISIDEQHKLLEV
+649 HITMNKKEQVL
-662 DKVVICAGQ
+662 DADSVIVCAGQ
-671 ESVRPFEDKWE
+671 VSVRPFEDMWQE
-682 QLGDK
+682 FGGK

-693 ADHAGE
+693 ADYAGE

-708 GVTLAVKL
+708 GVELAIKL

>member
-1 MSYILRYSLYPNN
+1 
-14 CKVDRCYKYV
+14 
-24 NTCLIFSNDIHILVG
+24 
-39 PKDKNKSDVT
+39 
-49 MYPHLLQPLD
+49 MYPHLLEPLD

-76 GLEEQKEGLHK
+76 GLEEHKEGLHK

-114 RLHPFSAEFSKTKH
+114 RLHPFSAEFSKAKH
-128 AKAHQVVTEAVHRHG
+128 ARAHQVVTEAVHRQG

-165 SSIKAPIAKFAPS
+165 SAIKAPIARFAPS
-178 EMSPRQIRKTIAAFA
+178 EMSARQIRKTIDAFA
-193 NSAEL
+193 SSAEL
-198 AQLAGYDGVEVMGS
+198 AHLAGYDGVEVMGS
-212 EGYLLNQF
+212 EGYLINQF

-239 IRFPLEVVRAIR
+239 IRLPIEIVKAIR
-251 EAVGKEF
+251 AVVGKEF

-278 VLMLAKAL
+278 VLILAKAL
-286 EDAGVT
+286 EQAGVT
-292 IINTGIGWHEARIP
+292 IINTGIGWHEARVP

-317 AWVTEKIK
+317 TWVTEKIR
-325 PHLKVPVVTCNRINT
+325 PHLSVPVVTCNRINT
-340 PEQAEKILASGQADM
+340 PEEAERILATGQADM

-362 LADAEFVAKAE
+362 LADPEFVAKAE

-378 FINTC
+378 LINTC
-383 IGCNQACLDNVFRG
+383 IGCNQACLDNVFKG
-397 KRASCM
+397 KRASCL

-413 IVVQPASV
+413 MVIRPAAQP
-421 KKKVAVIGA
+421 KKMAVIGA

-436 SATTLAERGHEVD
+436 CATTLAERGHHVD
-449 LFERN
+449 LFEKN

-477 RYFANRLEETG
+477 RYFANRIDQTG
-488 VRLYLDTEV
+488 VHLHLDTDVNFE
-497 TYDML
+497 ML
-502 SGYDEVVMASGVEPR
+502 EPYDEVVMASGVEPR
-517 RVKIEGVD
+517 KVKIEGID
-525 NPEKVVDYQTLIR
+525 NLEKVLDYQTLIR

-544 DKVAIVG
+544 EKVAIVG
-551 AGGIGVDVATMITE
+551 AGGIGVDVATMLTE
-565 PQGHNLQD
+565 PTEHTLDD
-573 WLHEWGIDTDIA
+573 WLHDWGIDKEITY
-585 HPGGLYPHPDS
+585 PGGLYPFPDGMS
-596 VSDKEVWLL
+596 EKTVWLL
-605 QRRKGRVGRGPGKT
+605 QRRKGRVGKGPGKT

-632 VHLLG
+632 VNLLG
-637 GVSYDRIDPHGL
+637 GVGYEKIAADGL
-649 HISIDEQHKLLEV
+649 HITLDGNPLLLDA
-662 DKVVICAGQ
+662 DKIVICAGQ
-671 ESVRPFEDKWE
+671 ESVRPFEDKWAS
-682 QLGDK
+682 LGEK
-687 LHVIGG
+687 MHVIGG
-693 ADHAGE
+693 ADYAGE

-708 GVTLAVKL
+708 GVELAIKL

>member
-1 MSYILRYSLYPNN
+1 MYPN
-14 CKVDRCYKYV
+14 
-24 NTCLIFSNDIHILVG
+24 
-39 PKDKNKSDVT
+39 
-49 MYPHLLQPLD
+49 LLKPLD

-76 GLEEQKEGLHK
+76 GLEEDKEGLGK

-92 EERAK
+92 EERVK

-114 RLHPFSAEFSKTKH
+114 RLHPFSAEFSKPKH
-128 AKAHQVVTEAVHRHG
+128 AQAHKVVTEAVHKHG

-152 AGRYAMHPFAQSA
+152 AGRYAMHPFSQSA
-165 SSIKAPIAKFAPS
+165 SAIKAPIARFAPS
-178 EMSPRQIRKTIAAFA
+178 EMSERQIKNTIAAFA
-193 NSAEL
+193 TSASL
-198 AQLAGYDGVEVMGS
+198 AKQAGYDGVEVMGS
-212 EGYLLNQF
+212 EGYLINQF

-239 IRFPLEVVRAIR
+239 IRFALETVKAIR
-251 EAVGKEF
+251 KSVGREF

-278 VLMLAKAL
+278 VIQLAQAL
-286 EDAGVT
+286 EQAGVT

-306 TIATQVPRAAF
+306 TIATQVPRGAF
-317 AWVTEKIK
+317 TWVTEKVK
-325 PHLKVPVVTCNRINT
+325 PHVNVPIVTCNRINT
-340 PEQAEKILASGQADM
+340 PDEAEKILASGQADM

-362 LADAEFVAKAE
+362 LADPYFVAKAE
-373 QGKAA
+373 NNQSRL
-378 FINTC
+378 INTC
-383 IGCNQACLDNVFRG
+383 IGCNQACLDNVFKG
-397 KRASCM
+397 KRASCL
-403 VNPRACYETE
+403 VNPLACRETE
-413 IVVQPASV
+413 LVVTPTSSP
-421 KKKVAVIGA
+421 KSIAVVGA

-436 SATTLAERGHEVD
+436 CATTLAQRGHKVD

-477 RYFANRLEETG
+477 RYFANRIEQTG
-488 VRLYLDTEV
+488 VNLLLETEAN
-497 TYDML
+497 MALL
-502 SGYDEVVMASGVEPR
+502 SEYDEVVMASGVEPR
-517 RVKIEGVD
+517 KVEIEGID
-525 NPEKVVDYQTLIR
+525 NPDKVVDYQTLIKD
-538 EKTPVG
+538 KTYVG
-544 DKVAIVG
+544 NNVAIVG
-551 AGGIGVDVATMITE
+551 AGGIGVDIATMLTE
-565 PQGHNLQD
+565 PTEHSLDD
-573 WLHEWGIDTDIA
+573 WLHEWGIDKEIG
-585 HPGGLYPHPDS
+585 HPGGLFPYPDS
-596 VSDKEVWLL
+596 ETDKQVWVL
-605 QRRKGRVGRGPGKT
+605 QRRNGRVGKGPGKT

-632 VHLLG
+632 VNLFG
-637 GVSYDRIDPHGL
+637 GVSYDKIDHQGL
-649 HISIDEQHKLLEV
+649 HIHHNGKEELLPV

-671 ESVRPFEDKWE
+671 ESVRPFEAQWSSLE
-682 QLGDK
+682 EK

-693 ADHAGE
+693 ADYAGE

-708 GVTLAVKL
+708 GVELALKL

>member
-1 MSYILRYSLYPNN
+1 MSA
-14 CKVDRCYKYV
+14 
-24 NTCLIFSNDIHILVG
+24 
-39 PKDKNKSDVT
+39 
-49 MYPHLLQPLD
+49 MYPHLLEPLD

-76 GLEEQKEGLHK
+76 GLEEHKEGLQK

-114 RLHPFSAEFSKTKH
+114 RLHPLSAEFSKPKH
-128 AKAHQVVTEAVHRHG
+128 ARAHQVVTEAVHKHG
-143 GKIALQLLH
+143 GKIALQILH

-165 SSIKAPIAKFAPS
+165 SGMKAPIAKFSPS
-178 EMSPRQIRKTIAAFA
+178 EMSPRQIRKTIDAFA

-212 EGYLLNQF
+212 EGYLINQF

-226 MRYDDWGGSYENR
+226 MRYDDWGGSYKKR
-239 IRFPLEVVRAIR
+239 IRFPLEIVKAIR
-251 EAVGKEF
+251 AAVGKDF

-269 VEEGSTFEE
+269 VEQGSTFEDVVE
-278 VLMLAKAL
+278 LAQAL
-286 EDAGVT
+286 EEAGVT

-306 TIATQVPRAAF
+306 TIATQVPRSAF
-317 AWVTEKIK
+317 SWVTEKVK
-325 PHLKVPVVTCNRINT
+325 PYLKVPVITCNRINT
-340 PEQAEKILASGQADM
+340 PDEAEKILSTGQADM

-362 LADAEFVAKAE
+362 LADPEFVLKAE
-373 QGKAA
+373 QNNAQ

-383 IGCNQACLDNVFRG
+383 IGCNQACLDNVFKA
-397 KRASCM
+397 KRASCL
-403 VNPRACYETE
+403 VNPRACHETE
-413 IVVQPASV
+413 IVVQPAEV
-421 KKKVAVIGA
+421 KKRVAVIGA
-430 GPAGLA
+430 GPAGL
-436 SATTLAERGHEVD
+436 SCATTLSERGHQVD
-449 LFERN
+449 LIERN

-477 RYFANRLEETG
+477 RYFANRIDQTG
-488 VRLYLDTEV
+488 VNLKLDTEA
-497 TYDML
+497 TFEML
-502 SGYDEVVMASGVEPR
+502 NDYDEVVMASGVEPR
-517 RVKIEGVD
+517 KVKIEGID
-525 NPEKVVDYQTLIR
+525 DPDKVVDYQTLIK
-538 EKTPVG
+538 EKTPTG
-544 DKVAIVG
+544 EKIAIVG
-551 AGGIGVDVATMITE
+551 AGGIGIDVATMLTE
-565 PQGHNLQD
+565 PAGHNLDD
-573 WLHEWGIDTDIA
+573 WLHDWGIDKEMS
-585 HPGGLYPHPDS
+585 HPGGLYPYPDS
-596 VSDKEVWLL
+596 FSDKTVWVL
-605 QRRKGRVGRGPGKT
+605 QRKVGRVGKGPGKT

-632 VHLLG
+632 VNLMG
-637 GVSYDRIDPHGL
+637 GVSYDKIDADGL
-649 HISIDEQHKLLEV
+649 HISIKGKPQLLEA
-662 DKVVICAGQ
+662 DKIVICAGQ
-671 ESVRPFEDKWE
+671 ESVRPFEDKWHD
-682 QLGDK
+682 LGEK

-708 GVTLAVKL
+708 GVELAIKL

>member
-1 MSYILRYSLYPNN
+1 MSA
-14 CKVDRCYKYV
+14 
-24 NTCLIFSNDIHILVG
+24 
-39 PKDKNKSDVT
+39 
-49 MYPHLLQPLD
+49 MYPHLLEPLD

-76 GLEEQKEGLHK
+76 GLEEHKEGLHK

-114 RLHPFSAEFSKTKH
+114 RLSPFSAEFSKVKH
-128 AKAHQVVTEAVHRHG
+128 AKAHQVVTEAVHKHG

-165 SSIKAPIAKFAPS
+165 SGIKAPIAKFAPS
-178 EMSPRQIRKTIAAFA
+178 EMSPRQIKKTISAFA

-198 AQLAGYDGVEVMGS
+198 AQVAGYDGIEIMGS
-212 EGYLLNQF
+212 EGYLINQF

-226 MRYDDWGGSYENR
+226 MRYDEWGGSYEKR
-239 IRFPLEVVRAIR
+239 MRFPLEIVKSIR
-251 EAVGKEF
+251 EAVGKDF

-269 VEEGSTFEE
+269 VEQGSTFEDV
-278 VLMLAKAL
+278 VLLAQKL
-286 EDAGVT
+286 EEAGVT
-292 IINTGIGWHEARIP
+292 IINTGIGWHEARVP
-306 TIATQVPRAAF
+306 TIATQVPRGAF
-317 AWVTEKIK
+317 SWVTEKVK
-325 PHLKVPVVTCNRINT
+325 PYVSIPVVTCNRINT
-340 PEQAEKILASGQADM
+340 PEEAERILSSGQADM

-362 LADAEFVAKAE
+362 LADPDFVN
-373 QGKAA
+373 KAA
-378 FINTC
+378 QDQAQFINTC
-383 IGCNQACLDNVFRG
+383 IGCNQACLDNVFKG
-397 KRASCM
+397 KRASCL

-413 IVVQPASV
+413 IVVQPAPAT
-421 KKKVAVIGA
+421 KTIAVVGA

-436 SATTLAERGHEVD
+436 CATTLAQRGHKVD
-449 LFERN
+449 LLEKN

-477 RYFANRLEETG
+477 RYFANQIDASG
-488 VRLYLDTEV
+488 VNLKLDTEA
-497 TYDML
+497 TFEML
-502 SGYDEVVMASGVEPR
+502 LKYDEVVMAAGVEPR
-517 RVKIEGVD
+517 KLNIEGIEHE
-525 NPEKVVDYQTLIR
+525 NVVDYQTLIR

-544 DKVAIVG
+544 EKVAIVG
-551 AGGIGVDVATMITE
+551 AGGIGVDVATMLTE
-565 PQGHNLQD
+565 PTSHSLDD
-573 WLHEWGIDTDIA
+573 WLHEWGIDKNME
-585 HPGGLYPHPDS
+585 HPGGLYPYPDS
-596 VSDKEVWLL
+596 FSDKTVWVM
-605 QRRKGRVGRGPGKT
+605 QRKAGRVGKGPGKT

-632 VHLLG
+632 VNLLG
-637 GVSYDRIDPHGL
+637 GVSYNKIDDQGL
-649 HISIDEQHKLLEV
+649 HISVGKKEQVL
-662 DKVVICAGQ
+662 DADSVIVCAGQ
-671 ESVRPFEDKWE
+671 VSVRPFEDMWQE
-682 QLGDK
+682 FGGK

-693 ADHAGE
+693 ADYAGE

-708 GVTLAVKL
+708 GVELAIKL

>member
-1 MSYILRYSLYPNN
+1 
-14 CKVDRCYKYV
+14 
-24 NTCLIFSNDIHILVG
+24 
-39 PKDKNKSDVT
+39 
-49 MYPHLLQPLD
+49 MYPHLLEPLD

-76 GLEEQKEGLHK
+76 GLEENKEGLHK

-114 RLHPFSAEFSKTKH
+114 RLTPFSAEFSKVKH
-128 AKAHQVVTEAVHRHG
+128 AKAHQVVTEAVHKHG

-165 SSIKAPIAKFAPS
+165 SGIKAPIAKFAPS
-178 EMSPRQIRKTIAAFA
+178 EMSPRQIKKTIGAFA

-198 AQLAGYDGVEVMGS
+198 AQVAGYDGIEIMGS
-212 EGYLLNQF
+212 EGYLINQF

-226 MRYDDWGGSYENR
+226 MRYDEWGGSYEKR
-239 IRFPLEVVRAIR
+239 MRFPLEIVKSIR
-251 EAVGKEF
+251 EAVGKDF

-269 VEEGSTFEE
+269 VEQGSTFEDV
-278 VLMLAKAL
+278 VLLAQKL
-286 EDAGVT
+286 EEAGVT
-292 IINTGIGWHEARIP
+292 IINTGIGWHEARVP
-306 TIATQVPRAAF
+306 TIATQVPRGAF
-317 AWVTEKIK
+317 SWVTEKVK
-325 PHLKVPVVTCNRINT
+325 PYVSIPVVTCNRINT
-340 PEQAEKILASGQADM
+340 PEEAERILSSGQADM

-362 LADAEFVAKAE
+362 LADPDFVN
-373 QGKAA
+373 KAA
-378 FINTC
+378 QDQAQFINTC
-383 IGCNQACLDNVFRG
+383 IGCNQACLDNVFKG
-397 KRASCM
+397 KRASCL

-413 IVVQPASV
+413 IVVQPAQAT
-421 KKKVAVIGA
+421 KTIAVVGA

-436 SATTLAERGHEVD
+436 CATTLAQRGHKVD
-449 LFERN
+449 LIEKN

-477 RYFANRLEETG
+477 RYFANQIDASG
-488 VRLYLDTEV
+488 VNLKLDTEA
-497 TYDML
+497 TFEML
-502 SGYDEVVMASGVEPR
+502 LKYDEVVMAAGVEPR
-517 RVKIEGVD
+517 KLDIEGID
-525 NPEKVVDYQTLIR
+525 QENVVDYQTLIR

-544 DKVAIVG
+544 EKVAIVG
-551 AGGIGVDVATMITE
+551 AGGIGIDVATMLTE
-565 PQGHNLQD
+565 PTSHSLDD
-573 WLHEWGIDTDIA
+573 WLHEWGIDKNME
-585 HPGGLYPHPDS
+585 HPGGLYPYPDS
-596 VSDKEVWLL
+596 FSDKTVWVM
-605 QRRKGRVGRGPGKT
+605 QRKAGRVGKGPGKT

-632 VHLLG
+632 VNLLG
-637 GVSYDRIDPHGL
+637 GVSYNKIDDQGL
-649 HISIDEQHKLLEV
+649 HISVGKKDQVL
-662 DKVVICAGQ
+662 DADSVIVCAGQ
-671 ESVRPFEDKWE
+671 VSVRPFEDMWQE
-682 QLGDK
+682 FGGK

-693 ADHAGE
+693 ADYAGE

-708 GVTLAVKL
+708 GVELAIKL